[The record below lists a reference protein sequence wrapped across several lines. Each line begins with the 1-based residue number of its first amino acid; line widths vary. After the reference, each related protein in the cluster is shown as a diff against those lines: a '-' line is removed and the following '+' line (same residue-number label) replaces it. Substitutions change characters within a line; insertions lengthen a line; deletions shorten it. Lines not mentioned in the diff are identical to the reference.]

1 MKLEGLCTLEIAY
14 IGPFHLARP
23 YGNESGLGWG
33 RGEGTVSGDQLSGRL
48 EWSNHPARRGDGA
61 MLPNTR
67 GVITTDDGASVL
79 FELTGRTV
87 FAEHEGEQVGR
98 QLMMMLLESEHDAY
112 RWLNDTVAI
121 CEGRIDP
128 VRTTARV
135 DVHLCIS
142 EL

>member
-14 IGPFHLARP
+14 VGPFHLARP

-33 RGEGTVSGDQLSGRL
+33 RGEVTASGDRLSGGV

-67 GVITTDDGASVL
+67 GVIITDDGATVL

-87 FAEHEGEQVGR
+87 FVERDGEQVGR
-98 QLMMMLLESEHDAY
+98 QVMMMPRESEDDDY

-128 VRTTARV
+128 VRTSARIEV
-135 DVHLCIS
+135 YLCIT
-142 EL
+142 EF